1 MKALDLIDWAM
12 QEAQQLNPDHLSP
25 SALERKPALSK
36 LLEMIDDESTKQ
48 KPDGRS
54 NDNAAAVDQVL
65 KQATKDRQQSYF
77 TSPTGMGSDLPVAQA
92 AQQSL
97 EPRLDHS
104 ESALLKIKPDWP
116 PAARLEESNDQIMI
130 ERTMA
135 PHEAAFVFTTE
146 GTTKLPQ
153 AAATQPA
160 NDPAPQT
167 EQTKALTEIE
177 INSPQTSNFDH
188 PGSGEVRRT
197 YKAPLVTGIPSDLQT
212 VSAPIVLSIDAE
224 TLAPSKTPLQIAI
237 ESPGIYTSRMDRSRA
252 VALRWT
258 LRDIRGNRLKLSPVD
273 RNDLL
278 CLIDMGLVEML
289 DDVPALTNAG
299 QRALSRR

>member
-48 KPDGRS
+48 KPDDRS
-54 NDNAAAVDQVL
+54 NDNAAAADQNL
-65 KQATKDRQQSYF
+65 KQATKDRQKSYF
-77 TSPTGMGSDLPVAQA
+77 TAPTAMGSDLPVARA
-92 AQQSL
+92 AQQAA
-97 EPRLDHS
+97 EPRFDHS
-104 ESALLKIKPDWP
+104 ESALLKMKRDWP
-116 PAARLEESNDQIMI
+116 PAARFTESSDQKMI

-135 PHEAAFVFTTE
+135 PYEAAFVFTTE
-146 GTTKLPQ
+146 VAARFPQ
-153 AAATQPA
+153 AAATEPA
-160 NDPAPQT
+160 GDLAPQT

-177 INSPQTSNFDH
+177 TTQTSNFDH
-188 PGSGEVRRT
+188 PGSGEAWRA
-197 YKAPLVTGIPSDLQT
+197 YKAPVVTGIPSDLQT
-212 VSAPIVLSIDAE
+212 VSAPIVPSIDAD

-237 ESPGIYTSRMDRSRA
+237 ESPGIHTSRMDRSRA

-258 LRDIRGNRLKLSPVD
+258 LRDIRSNRLKLSPVD

-289 DDVPALTNAG
+289 VDVPALTNAG